1 MSRLFAPLKHRRDKQ
16 AKQRSLDIDSKDPV
30 LATKSSFL
38 PNVVEEKVSIN
49 ANSPYYHDT
58 TNSRPTTPPPD
69 TENMNFPILHPL
81 TPPQS
86 PRTEPRPDITPP
98 GEGPQP
104 AGDIAPI
111 DGVYSAP
118 NASHPSSP
126 APPPVLEAIQQPLYV
141 VKTEVAAREQDV
153 VDQDPNSEL
162 EQLSTEELRKQ
173 WEDQD
178 IERFLRVFSRVCYFL
193 WSFVQDIN
201 AYNVNS
207 KSAKCAAL

>member
-30 LATKSSFL
+30 LATKSSL
-38 PNVVEEKVSIN
+38 LSNGVKEKVSID
-49 ANSPYYHDT
+49 ANSPYHAT

-69 TENMNFPILHPL
+69 TDNMNFPILHPL

-86 PRTEPRPDITPP
+86 PRAETRPDTTPP
-98 GEGPQP
+98 SEGPEP
-104 AGDIAPI
+104 AGDIGPI
-111 DGVYSAP
+111 EGLSSALIV
-118 NASHPSSP
+118 SHSSSP
-126 APPPVLEAIQQPLYV
+126 APPLVLEATQQPLYA
-141 VKTEVAAREQDV
+141 VKTEAAAREQDL
-153 VDQDPNSEL
+153 VDQDPKPEL

-178 IERFLRVFSRVCYFL
+178 IERFLRIFSRVCYFL